1 MSQMSNPKTAPVTCN
16 SWGRRRK
23 RSKMEKPDF
32 TKGLPDDVLS
42 HILSFLSIDEAV
54 RCSVLS
60 KKWLNLWKNTSHI
73 EFNVK
78 KMMKPLTQLLHSRE
92 PQTSLDSS
100 LLIGNSVCKTVSRY
114 GFLVYPIILRHTSD
128 LSSCK
133 FVHVWKSLVYGDV
146 QSWIKVL
153 LRFKKGVTNLSLE
166 CEPDY
171 GEVTEHFMSKNN
183 VMVQKPYFP
192 PRTFANLASLELIN
206 YVIDCPEAFIGC
218 INLKTL
224 KLNMMNIDE
233 VILGGILENCVALEN
248 FSLLDSIGFDKLI
261 IINQSLK
268 VLQLQKLC
276 VDELKVSCQNLKVL
290 LFDCIICEPNG
301 VGIQTPNL
309 TTFRSYCY
317 SMYDVSDEEGRSIL
331 KIREILAHSS
341 QEYPSRNVFINLSTL
356 SLDLDLNH
364 LGEVKDLYAVL
375 LLCSCLQVLEISLPV
390 FEHQSF
396 FLSNDHVL
404 PYPII
409 SKFWE
414 RENLCYCVN
423 KKLKF
428 VCIRGFKGSEQEVG
442 FVKYLISRATMM
454 KRITIISN
462 GLLEDADQKLFSLV
476 PRASGN
482 LSINFK
488 FN

>member
-54 RCSVLS
+54 MCSVLS
-60 KKWLNLWKNTSHI
+60 KKWLNLWKNTSHV

-218 INLKTL
+218 NNLKTL
-224 KLNMMNIDE
+224 KLNMMNIYE
-233 VILGGILENCVALEN
+233 VILGWILENFVALEN
-248 FSLLDSIGFDKLI
+248 FSFLDSIGFDKLI

-276 VDELKVSCQNLKVL
+276 
-290 LFDCIICEPNG
+290 G
-301 VGIQTPNL
+301 
-309 TTFRSYCY
+309 
-317 SMYDVSDEEGRSIL
+317 
-331 KIREILAHSS
+331 
-341 QEYPSRNVFINLSTL
+341 
-356 SLDLDLNH
+356 
-364 LGEVKDLYAVL
+364 
-375 LLCSCLQVLEISLPV
+375 
-390 FEHQSF
+390 
-396 FLSNDHVL
+396 
-404 PYPII
+404 
-409 SKFWE
+409 
-414 RENLCYCVN
+414 
-423 KKLKF
+423 
-428 VCIRGFKGSEQEVG
+428 
-442 FVKYLISRATMM
+442 
-454 KRITIISN
+454 
-462 GLLEDADQKLFSLV
+462 
-476 PRASGN
+476 
-482 LSINFK
+482 
-488 FN
+488 